1 MGEVRKIVDTK
12 IKKGRKDIT
21 LWLSQSSYVEKVL
34 ERFKLDKSK
43 SVSTPKSQYFR
54 LSPLLYPTIDKNR
67 LVMSYIP
74 YAQVV
79 GCLMYIIMVYTRV
92 DITQA
97 FSVVL
102 KYMSNPRKEYS
113 SVVKCIMKYLWGTTR
128 YGILCS
134 HGTYNLIGFVDSD
147 YVGDLDQGRSTT
159 GYVFTLGGGAIS

>member
-1 MGEVRKIVDTK
+1 MLKSELSKEFDIKDLGEVRKIVDTE
-12 IKKGRKDIT
+12 IKKGWKDIK

-43 SVSTPKSQYFR
+43 SVSTPMLQYFR
-54 LSPLLYPTIDKNR
+54 LSLYPTIDKNR
-67 LVMSYIP
+67 PVMSYIP
-74 YAQVV
+74 CAQVV
-79 GCLMYIIMVYTRV
+79 GCLMYIMVYTRV

-113 SVVKCIMKYLWGTTR
+113 NVVKCIMKYLWGTTR

-147 YVGDLDQGRSTT
+147 YVGDLDQMRSTT
-159 GYVFTLGGGAIS
+159 